1 MRHHRPQERQVS
13 FSQIMEI
20 GFMFKE
26 INIIRRVIDPFKLNE
41 IDPLTRSVN
50 KKTVDVEQN

>member
-1 MRHHRPQERQVS
+1 
-13 FSQIMEI
+13 MEI

-26 INIIRRVIDPFKLNE
+26 INILRRVFDPFKLNE